1 MFFMQLQLLMYP
13 SALYLFY
20 SFAEAEVISQHPP
33 EAVVEADKVFEIRE
47 PIDTSQVD
55 RNNVRDR
62 DRQTQ

>member
-1 MFFMQLQLLMYP
+1 MFYMQLQLLIYTSP
-13 SALYLFY
+13 LYLSY

-55 RNNVRDR
+55 RNSVRDR